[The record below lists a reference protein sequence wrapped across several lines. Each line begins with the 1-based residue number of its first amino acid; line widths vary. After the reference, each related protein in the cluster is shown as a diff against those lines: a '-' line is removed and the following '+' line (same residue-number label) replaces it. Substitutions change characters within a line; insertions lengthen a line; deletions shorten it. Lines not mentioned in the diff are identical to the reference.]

1 MGKFMKMKIILLPL
15 TIAASALLAA
25 CGGGGSGDN
34 VNSSYSKTIVKG
46 GVTYECKSENAA
58 KLCENGNCTSCES
71 SLDKVI
77 TAACSSS
84 VNAGQ
89 TLYAVTN
96 AGCVASMKN
105 SNKITGYCAAGTLK
119 LLAGSGYTLNKVSIN
134 GSAYPS
140 GEFNSSIT
148 SETLRCSNS

>member
-1 MGKFMKMKIILLPL
+1 MNMKKIFLLLGIPC
-15 TIAASALLAA
+15 SVLLSA

-34 VNSSYSKTIVKG
+34 VNSSYSKTIIKN

-71 SLDKVI
+71 SLDRVI

-105 SNKITGYCAAGTLK
+105 SNKITGYCVTGTLK
-119 LLAGSGYTLNKVSIN
+119 LLTGSGHTLNQLSNK
-134 GSAYPS
+134 GTAYAS
-140 GEFNSSIT
+140 GEFNSAAT
-148 SETLRCSNS
+148 LETLRCSNS